1 MPDAAIALARIFL
14 VALFLWSGF
23 GKLTNPAGLA
33 GMLTAKHLPMPTMLA
48 YAAGIAE
55 MGLGILIVIGFKTR
69 QAALALAAFTVVTV
83 LIGHNFWQMTG
94 DAYRNNLIQALKNLS
109 VVGGLIL
116 LAVNGPGRY
125 SADQG

>member
-23 GKLTNPAGLA
+23 GKLTNPAGLT
-33 GMLTAKHLPMPTMLA
+33 GMLTAKGLPQPMLFA
-48 YAAGIAE
+48 YLAGLTE

-69 QAALALAAFTVVTV
+69 QAALALAAFTIVTV
-83 LIGHNFWQMTG
+83 ILGHNFWQMTG

-109 VVGGLIL
+109 IVGGLIL
-116 LAVNGPGRY
+116 LAINGPGRY